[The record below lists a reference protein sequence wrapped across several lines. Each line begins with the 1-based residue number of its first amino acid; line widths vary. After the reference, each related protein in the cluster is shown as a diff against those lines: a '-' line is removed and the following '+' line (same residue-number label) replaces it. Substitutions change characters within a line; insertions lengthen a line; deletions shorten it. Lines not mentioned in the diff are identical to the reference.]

1 MVISMK
7 SCGTIMRPNENE
19 QDDQT
24 GKNEKEGQKKEPCP
38 RIRCPVRGCNRSFSK
53 NFGLKRHMKVH
64 TGERPWACVI
74 CARSFAEKATLK
86 THYKMM
92 HSQFG
97 NDKEVIKNLLDSSS
111 ILREQLMTQN
121 TKPPSSAAKALAV
134 QPDAAVSPPAAQHSP
149 PAIQHFQLPT
159 PLNSL
164 KPCNTLMVGNTVP
177 VFMLPTVSLLL
188 PNLPWQYLPNSTET
202 CPPAAISKKVLV
214 PVSPSPLIPLAQKH
228 ALSSASH
235 SPLRNPTQEH
245 PESAYPQRKKTTQE
259 LAKHALSS
267 ASASPPRKS
276 TQERSEP
283 SAFPPRKKSTQE
295 LAKPAL
301 LSASASPPRKKSTQE
316 LATHLS
322 RSSKENISPLL
333 SPVTKPQH
341 KRMADSPPLSLI
353 MKTPHKRMAQS
364 FLSLTPSRITSS
376 EYELSSPHLTPN
388 ALTHINDP
396 QQHEQASPIRP
407 MTESL
412 QQCLSPSSLPLSTT
426 NHTFSYLSPSP
437 ARLIF
442 DSAIPD
448 QPAISSYS
456 RTPSAR
462 RQLILNSPVAQLHK
476 IPAQDRP
483 PRSVSS
489 NNLFGSSTVNS
500 INSAYPSSSRYAE
513 RWHSLEPA
521 PTDGPHHLLSLCS
534 SISSFD
540 FEWADR
546 EEIFK
551 NISSSRVAL

>member
-1 MVISMK
+1 
-7 SCGTIMRPNENE
+7 MRPSENE
-19 QDDQT
+19 QEDQT
-24 GKNEKEGQKKEPCP
+24 GKDEKEGQKKEPCP

-53 NFGLKRHMKVH
+53 KFGLKRHMKVH

-86 THYKMM
+86 THYTMI

-97 NDKEVIKNLLDSSS
+97 NDKEAIKNLLDSSS

-121 TKPPSSAAKALAV
+121 TKPPSSAAKPLAV

-164 KPCNTLMVGNTVP
+164 KPFNTLMVGNTVP
-177 VFMLPTVSLLL
+177 VLMLPMLSLLP

-202 CPPAAISKKVLV
+202 CPQAAISKKVLV
-214 PVSPSPLIPLAQKH
+214 PVSPSPLISLAQKH

-245 PESAYPQRKKTTQE
+245 PESAYPPCKKTTQE
-259 LAKHALSS
+259 LAKHALPS

-283 SAFPPRKKSTQE
+283 SAFPRRNKSTQE

-301 LSASASPPRKKSTQE
+301 LSASASPARKKSTQE
-316 LATHLS
+316 LAPHLS

-376 EYELSSPHLTPN
+376 QYELSTSKPPQPVPQKAYSSASAPHPCRCQPRTTLF
-388 ALTHINDP
+388 
-396 QQHEQASPIRP
+396 PICPLRP
-407 MTESL
+407 LAQSL
-412 QQCLSPSSLPLSTT
+412 ILSFPTNLQSS
-426 NHTFSYLSPSP
+426 
-437 ARLIF
+437 
-442 DSAIPD
+442 SAIPAP
-448 QPAISSYS
+448 PA
-456 RTPSAR
+456 
-462 RQLILNSPVAQLHK
+462 PVASSFS
-476 IPAQDRP
+476 IPQSRSCTKSLLRTRP
-483 PRSVSS
+483 LRSVSS
-489 NNLFGSSTVNS
+489 NHLFGSITVNS
-500 INSAYPSSSRYAE
+500 INSAYPSCSRYAE

-521 PTDGPHHLLSLCS
+521 PSDGPHHLLILCS
-534 SISSFD
+534 SISSFYK

-546 EEIFK
+546 EEIFE